1 MKFRTLLLLALAM
14 LWSAS
19 AFAQQQSPQPLTHW
33 SEYAVK
39 PGKEEEFLNLV
50 KTVGQPV
57 RDKLM
62 ADGVVLAWGLE
73 TSILRGHDSATHA
86 IWYAVADWS
95 GIEKVEN
102 AMAAQLAKIAAEDAK
117 AAEEGRKKGAKS
129 AGGTMARISET
140 LDLDKTKDYVTRDL
154 VFVAGQAMPPAG
166 ALPYTR
172 YNFTKVKPGR
182 GEAYRNAW
190 DKYNKPVLDKLVA
203 DGVILAYGLGVEE
216 VRTSGEFTHFTWY
229 AVSSLGDFEKIRS
242 AFIADR
248 DRRSK
253 EERDA
258 ITEAFIHAI
267 DIDASRSEVDH
278 ALIFHLAG
286 QK

>member
-1 MKFRTLLLLALAM
+1 MNFRRLLFLALAM
-14 LWSAS
+14 FWCVSAY
-19 AFAQQQSPQPLTHW
+19 AQQQSPQPLTHW

-39 PGKEEEFLNLV
+39 QGKEEEFLNLV

-73 TSILRGHDSATHA
+73 TSILRGHDAATHT

-102 AMAAQLAKIAAEDAK
+102 AIGAQVAKLDAEAAQ
-117 AAEEGRKKGAKS
+117 EGKKKGAKPA
-129 AGGTMARISET
+129 AGV
-140 LDLDKTKDYVTRDL
+140 LDRLRDAVDYEKTKDYITRDL
-154 VFVAGQAMPPAG
+154 VFAAGQSMPPAG

-172 YNFTKVKPGR
+172 YNFTKVRPGR

-203 DGVILAYGLGVEE
+203 DGVVMAYGLGVEE
-216 VRTSGEFTHFTWY
+216 IRTSGEFTHFTWY
-229 AVSSLGDFEKIRS
+229 AVKSLGDFEKVRN
-242 AFIADR
+242 AFVADR
-248 DRRSK
+248 DRRSH
-253 EERDA
+253 EERAA
-258 ITEAFIHAI
+258 ITEAFVHAI
-267 DIDASRSEVDH
+267 DADASRAEVDR